1 MNIGINKYEKEGSL
15 IIKDSVK
22 AYFSDP
28 HDNSNNTAWNLIHEL
43 VKRAKNSTKN
53 SVSVIADLG
62 SFYHILVIHKD
73 LLTMNYLYHHDI
85 MT

>member
-28 HDNSNNTAWNLIHEL
+28 HDNSN
-43 VKRAKNSTKN
+43 S
-53 SVSVIADLG
+53 
-62 SFYHILVIHKD
+62 
-73 LLTMNYLYHHDI
+73 TMNYLYHHDI

>member
-28 HDNSNNTAWNLIHEL
+28 HDNSNNTAWNL
-43 VKRAKNSTKN
+43 N
-53 SVSVIADLG
+53 
-62 SFYHILVIHKD
+62 
-73 LLTMNYLYHHDI
+73 MN
-85 MT
+85 